1 MYMEDDMSLKE
12 FEFIDDAISLL
23 KEQRPALEVIED
35 ELVRFFG
42 SLPIKDDQLIAV
54 SSRIKSESSL
64 KEKIIRNRYMVDYD
78 RAKELISD
86 IPDLIGVRIECK
98 FVKDEKDIFM
108 QIKKIFNMTDD
119 GKFFYS
125 KSNKNIFLYMYDRQP
140 LRQKNG
146 FEIYKIDGEYT
157 FLNRK
162 IKFELQIKS
171 LVNVFWS
178 EIEHKIIYKNS
189 TYILEDKFLK
199 DMMSSIK
206 NNLTMIDG
214 QLLNIYDNFK
224 SGNSVD
230 KDTSKEEI
238 QSLFAKF
245 LYDAITIKM
254 DRQLSFKIDF
264 KKPCETILSYSMN
277 KYEKTPESMSAFMT
291 EEYSKI
297 NGFINK
303 EIDFNGVLDVEQDLE
318 FDDEFFTNVSAL
330 FIEKMNTEVTW
341 NLFFRILFEL
351 EPESNTEDFKNFLS
365 FYKKSLINIESIV
378 NIVDRFGEFSN
389 RIIDDMYKCIFKMIS
404 VVGKIEIFYDYNIKR
419 INKLASEGLEYVC
432 YEFDT
437 YYDYMEQRRIIS
449 KTMEDSLIKI
459 FR

>member
-1 MYMEDDMSLKE
+1 MSLKE

-23 KEQRPALEVIED
+23 KEQTPALEVIED
-35 ELVRFFG
+35 ELVRYFG
-42 SLPIKDDQLIAV
+42 SLPIKDGQLIAV

-78 RAKELISD
+78 RAKDLISD

-98 FVKDEKDIFM
+98 FVKDEKEIFM
-108 QIKKIFNMTDD
+108 RIKKLFNMTDD

-125 KSNKNIFLYMYDRQP
+125 KANKNILLYMFDRQP

-189 TYILEDKFLK
+189 TYLLEDKFLK

-206 NNLTMIDG
+206 NNLTMIDD

-230 KDTSKEEI
+230 KNTSKDEI
-238 QSLFAKF
+238 HSLFAKF
-245 LYDAITIKM
+245 LYDAITVKM
-254 DRQLSFKIDF
+254 ENQLSFKIDF

-277 KYEKTPESMSAFMT
+277 KYEKHPDSLSAFMT
-291 EEYSKI
+291 EEYRKI

-303 EIDFNGVLDVEQDLE
+303 DIDFNATLEIDEDLKFE
-318 FDDEFFTNVSAL
+318 DEFFSDVSAI
-330 FIEKMNTEVTW
+330 FIEKMNSEVTW

-351 EPESNTEDFKNFLS
+351 EPDSSTDDFKNFLS
-365 FYKKSLINIESIV
+365 FYKKSLINIESII
-378 NIVDRFGEFSN
+378 NIVDRFGEYSN
-389 RIIDDMYKCIFKMIS
+389 RIIDDMYKCIYKMILE
-404 VVGKIEIFYDYNIKR
+404 VGRIEIFYDYNISR

-459 FR
+459 FK